1 VIVALFLPCIP
12 LSASVRLI
20 LQSLTII
27 AAGRSRTLAA
37 APHELLRSHIEEWSK
52 KLQSLEAAGGSPKEK
67 DKEEAMVEVARAM
80 EKLMQIYGQ
89 KA

>member
-1 VIVALFLPCIP
+1 MP
-12 LSASVRLI
+12 LSASVWPI

-37 APHELLRSHIEEWSK
+37 APHELLRSHIDDWSK
-52 KLQSLEAAGGSPKEK
+52 KLQSLEAAEGSPKEK
-67 DKEEAMVEVARAM
+67 DREEAMVEVARAM
-80 EKLMQIYGQ
+80 EKLMQIYGH